1 MAPPASGSDP
11 GPEPSPDRAGGRA
24 PASVLLTDFAAG
36 WQGERV
42 RLRDI
47 VDVLEDRAYG
57 LLLLLLAAP
66 NILPNPIPGVSG
78 ILGVPLVLV
87 AAQLAL
93 GRPHPW
99 FPRVLAERSL
109 DAAHFRT
116 MADKIAPWLRRMERL
131 TRPRLRWLC
140 RPPFERALALFCLV
154 LAVVLA
160 LPIPLGNILPALA
173 VTLIALGMIEHDG
186 VAIAAGLLLGVVAAA
201 IVSTVVV
208 GMVGGAVLVIER
220 ML

>member
-1 MAPPASGSDP
+1 MSALVPSDDGPESEPPSRIPAS
-11 GPEPSPDRAGGRA
+11 R
-24 PASVLLTDFAAG
+24 LLTEFVAQ

-42 RLRDI
+42 RLKDV

-57 LLLLLLAAP
+57 LLLLILA
-66 NILPNPIPGVSG
+66 LPNVIPNPVPGLSG

-99 FPRVLAERSL
+99 FPKVLAERSMATG
-109 DAAHFRT
+109 DFRT
-116 MADKIAPWLRRMERL
+116 IVERIVPWLRKLERL

-140 RPPFERALALFCLV
+140 RPPFERMLAVFCLI
-154 LAVVLA
+154 LAIVLA

-173 VTLIALGMIEHDG
+173 VTLIALGLIEHDG
-186 VAIAAGLLLGVVAAA
+186 IAIVAGLTLGLASLVIVSAVVIA
-201 IVSTVVV
+201 IVE
-208 GMVGGAVLVIER
+208 AFLFF
-220 ML
+220 LQQAF